1 MNLEKLI
8 AENMLRFG
16 AKNLTEADIQY
27 VKNRIL
33 EGAIDPVSFTFKF
46 PLGQYKL
53 EQVGNANIAKLYKD
67 LTEICSNIR
76 VAKLDDIQTTITLN
90 ASATTS
96 RINPDSQT
104 YKEGITDN
112 DKLAAARLATLETLI
127 RECIKNY
134 IPMMTDE
141 LITAKFKFI
150 KKSAVGTTTDITATI
165 TQTGKAP
172 AGAPLSCQS
181 KDQNFSGIQGPK
193 ENGYIGY
200 AFDSLASF
208 TVGDTINLTFDPKKV
223 PDCFWIKMEGETEY
237 LSGFLGDAMHNDG
250 YFVKAL
256 AAIPDLMKTINTK
269 IKQLGGTAQLTN
281 TTIKPGVLQGGTLK
295 FPSFVKKP
303 FKDRLKIVCFSP
315 LKGTEFT
322 VTVNCVSSKDSTPL
336 GPPTITQI
344 QEKIASASDAA
355 LGPLRKKEVIYQ
367 ETRKGNIKYVV
378 YPSADG
384 SGGATGKYLQTAK
397 ENVFTKGMNPLPE
410 PGTDITEYVNS
421 ITFKDLRPE
430 NTLYPDKDEWLS
442 KK

>member
-53 EQVGNANIAKLYKD
+53 EQVGDVNIAKLYTD
-67 LTEICSNIR
+67 LEEICSNIR
-76 VAKLDDIQTTITLN
+76 VAKFDDIRTTITLTAEAN
-90 ASATTS
+90 KIAI
-96 RINPDSQT
+96 RPDSQT

-112 DKLAAARLATLETLI
+112 AKLAAARLATLETLI
-127 RECIKNY
+127 RECIKNW

-150 KKSAVGTTTDITATI
+150 KKSQVGDTTDITATI
-165 TQTGKAP
+165 TQTGDTPK
-172 AGAPLSCQS
+172 GDPLSCQS
-181 KDQNFSGIQGPK
+181 KDQKFSGVQGPK

-208 TVGDTINLTFDPKKV
+208 TVGDTINLTFDPVKV

-237 LSGFLGDAMHNDG
+237 LSGFLGDDKINNG

-256 AAIPDLMKTINTK
+256 AAIPDLMTTINAK
-269 IKQLGGTAQLTN
+269 IKELGGTLQLTN
-281 TTIKPGVLQGGTLK
+281 TTIKPGVKQGGTSK

-303 FKDRLKIVCFSP
+303 FYDRLKVVCFSP
-315 LKGTEFT
+315 LRGTEFNI
-322 VTVNCVSSKDSTPL
+322 TVNCVSSKDSTPV

-367 ETRKGNIKYVV
+367 EERLGNIKYVV
-378 YPSADG
+378 YPSDVK
-384 SGGATGKYLQTAK
+384 GGNATAKYLQTAK
-397 ENVFTKGMNPLPE
+397 KNVFTKGMKPIPE
-410 PGTDITEYVNS
+410 PGTDITEYVNN

-430 NTLYPDKDEWLS
+430 NTGYADKKEWLS

>member
-8 AENMLRFG
+8 AENMMRFG
-16 AKNLTEADIQY
+16 VKNLSESDIQY

-33 EGAIDPVSFTFKF
+33 EGAIDPVKFTFTFTPGK
-46 PLGQYKL
+46 YKL
-53 EQVGNANIAKLYKD
+53 EEVGDVNIAKLYTD
-67 LTEICSNIR
+67 LKIICSNIR
-76 VAKLDDIQTTITLN
+76 VAKLDDIRTTITLN
-90 ASATTS
+90 AEATTS
-96 RINPDSQT
+96 RINPESQT
-104 YKEGITDN
+104 YKDGITN
-112 DKLAAARLATLETLI
+112 NTKLAAARLATLETLI
-127 RECIKNY
+127 RMCIKNY
-134 IPMMTDE
+134 IPSITDE

-150 KKSAVGTTTDITATI
+150 KNSAVGTTTDITANI
-165 TQTGKAP
+165 TQTGTTP
-172 AGAPLSCQS
+172 PGAPLSCQS

-200 AFDSLASF
+200 EFDSLASF
-208 TVGDTINLTFDPKKV
+208 TVGDTINLTFDPQMV

-237 LSGFLGDAMHNDG
+237 LSGFLGDAKHNDG

-281 TTIKPGVLQGGTLK
+281 TIIKPGVDQGGTSK
-295 FPSFVKKP
+295 FPSFIKKP

-322 VTVNCVSSKDSTPL
+322 VTVNCVSGKGSTPL
-336 GPPTITQI
+336 GPPTIAQI

-355 LGPLRKKEVIYQ
+355 LGPKRKKEVIYQ

-397 ENVFTKGMNPLPE
+397 TNVFTKGINPVPE
-410 PGTDITEYVNS
+410 PGTDITEYVDN

-430 NTLYPDKDEWLS
+430 NTGYPDK
-442 KK
+442 

>member
-8 AENMLRFG
+8 AENMMRFG
-16 AKNLTEADIQY
+16 VKNLSESDIQY

-33 EGAIDPVSFTFKF
+33 EGAIDPVKFTFTFK
-46 PLGQYKL
+46 PGKYKL
-53 EQVGNANIAKLYKD
+53 EEVGDPNIAKLYID
-67 LTEICSNIR
+67 LKEICSNIR
-76 VAKLDDIQTTITLN
+76 VAKLDDIQTTITLT
-90 ASATTS
+90 ASATTTQI
-96 RINPDSQT
+96 RPDSQT

-112 DKLAAARLATLETLI
+112 KKLAEARLATLETLI
-127 RECIKNY
+127 RMCIKNY

-150 KKSAVGTTTDITATI
+150 KTSAVGTTTDITANI
-165 TQTGKAP
+165 TQTGTTP
-172 AGAPLSCQS
+172 PGAPLSCQS

-237 LSGFLGDAMHNDG
+237 LSGFLGMDVHQTKLSA
-250 YFVKAL
+250 V
-256 AAIPDLMKTINTK
+256 PDLMKTINAK
-269 IKQLGGTAQLTN
+269 IKSLGGTLQLTD
-281 TTIKPGVLQGGTLK
+281 TTIKPGVLQGGTSK

-322 VTVNCVSSKDSTPL
+322 VTVNCVSGKGSTPL
-336 GPPTITQI
+336 GPPTIAQI

-355 LGPLRKKEVIYQ
+355 LGPKRKKEVIYQ

-397 ENVFTKGMNPLPE
+397 TNVFTKGINPVPE
-410 PGTDITEYVNS
+410 PGTDITEYVDN

-430 NTLYPDKDEWLS
+430 NTGYPDK
-442 KK
+442 

>member
-53 EQVGNANIAKLYKD
+53 EQVGDVNIAKLYTD
-67 LTEICSNIR
+67 LEEICSNIR
-76 VAKLDDIQTTITLN
+76 VAKFDDIRTTITLTAEAN
-90 ASATTS
+90 KIAI
-96 RINPDSQT
+96 RPDSQT

-112 DKLAAARLATLETLI
+112 AKLAAARLATLETLI
-127 RECIKNY
+127 RECIKNW

-150 KKSAVGTTTDITATI
+150 KKSQVGDTTDITATI
-165 TQTGKAP
+165 TQTGDTPK
-172 AGAPLSCQS
+172 GDPLSCQS
-181 KDQNFSGIQGPK
+181 KDQKFSGVQGPK

-208 TVGDTINLTFDPKKV
+208 TVGDTINLTFDPVKV

-237 LSGFLGDAMHNDG
+237 LSGFLGDAKINNG

-256 AAIPDLMKTINTK
+256 AAIPDLMTTINAK
-269 IKQLGGTAQLTN
+269 IKALGGTAQLTN
-281 TTIKPGVLQGGTLK
+281 TTIKPGVLQGGTSK

-303 FKDRLKIVCFSP
+303 FYDRLKVVCFSP
-315 LKGTEFT
+315 LKGTEFNI
-322 VTVNCVSSKDSTPL
+322 TVNCVSSKDSTPV

-367 ETRKGNIKYVV
+367 EERLGNIKYVV
-378 YPSADG
+378 YPSDVK
-384 SGGATGKYLQTAK
+384 GGNATAKYLQTAK
-397 ENVFTKGMNPLPE
+397 KNVFTKGMKPLPE
-410 PGTDITEYVNS
+410 PGTDITEYVNN

-430 NTLYPDKDEWLS
+430 NTGYADKKEWLS